1 MEKVFT
7 LKYPFEIEKDGLVKN
22 IIELKLKRLKVKD
35 LKSLPPEYFTSISKG
50 VTISQ
55 VTPLIAS
62 MNDMSEADLDQL
74 DVADA
79 LELLSNLEN
88 FF

>member
-35 LKSLPPEYFTSISKG
+35 LKNLPPDYFSSISKG
-50 VTISQ
+50 VTLTQ

-62 MNDMSEADLDQL
+62 MNNMGEEDLDQL
-74 DVADA
+74 DMADA
-79 LELLSNLEN
+79 LELLSSLEN